1 MNGGLATVAASATRV
16 VPAQSR
22 KLVRITFQ
30 GISVA
35 WQLSAIV
42 TQPADEPKEEEEI
55 EKSEGFWQ
63 EFFLHKPDA
72 KALEKLLASLSADDL
87 LHLQAHPQQLLI
99 RAIARI
105 KDGKEPAD
113 EHGLDV

>member
-1 MNGGLATVAASATRV
+1 MEASPLSQQARPESFQPKIVSLYETLFKV
-16 VPAQSR
+16 SLSISKVP
-22 KLVRITFQ
+22 
-30 GISVA
+30 
-35 WQLSAIV
+35 WSARLLTHEI
-42 TQPADEPKEEEEI
+42 QEEEEI

-99 RAIARI
+99 RGIARI
-105 KDGKEPAD
+105 KDGREPSD
-113 EHGLDV
+113 EHALDV

>member
-1 MNGGLATVAASATRV
+1 MEASPLSQQARPESFQPKV
-16 VPAQSR
+16 VSLYETLFKVESTPQLHTFISSLTCAQ
-22 KLVRITFQ
+22 
-30 GISVA
+30 
-35 WQLSAIV
+35 
-42 TQPADEPKEEEEI
+42 EEEEI

-105 KDGKEPAD
+105 KEGKEPAD